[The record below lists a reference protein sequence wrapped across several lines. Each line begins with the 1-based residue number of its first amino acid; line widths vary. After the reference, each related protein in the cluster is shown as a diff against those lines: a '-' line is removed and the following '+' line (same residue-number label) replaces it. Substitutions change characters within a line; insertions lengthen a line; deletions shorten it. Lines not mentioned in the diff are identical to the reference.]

1 MHNEDDFD
9 SLMEEKIPEVKW
21 QASSEKVKLRKQYLS
36 YLKELRQYLID
47 NEISLKKLPTF
58 DQYQKLLKDDKL
70 FDFPD

>member
-9 SLMEEKIPEVKW
+9 SLEEEKVPEVKC
-21 QASSEKVKLRKQYLS
+21 QVFSEKAKLRKQYIS
-36 YLKELRQYLID
+36 YLKDLRQYLND

-58 DQYQKLLKDDKL
+58 DQYIKLLKDDKL